1 MISTYL
7 SADFRLTIAFH
18 FSVKY
23 ALKYGMAR
31 SNSDYPQIEVRVSED
46 FVPPES
52 KLASLDEE
60 SVFKIICQKEYTGA
74 SDFPRFKHS
83 ELGWK
88 HKDGP
93 KNQTPFYGLI

>member
-1 MISTYL
+1 
-7 SADFRLTIAFH
+7 
-18 FSVKY
+18 
-23 ALKYGMAR
+23 MAR

-83 ELGWK
+83 EAPNFGANLWNIVN
-88 HKDGP
+88 GP
-93 KNQTPFYGLI
+93 HIVDDILRDSGRKK